1 MFSPL
6 RILKAGETYDTIRG
20 RVCRLWRNTDYNTGR
35 LISVD
40 CLLVDEQV
48 IKLNFF
54 SIIIFINNN
63 ISILLNHIKLIYIY
77 IYILQD
83 EAIHGFVRA
92 KYADF
97 ITSKIQVGNIYEIN
111 NFFCH
116 EQQTKVQNCST

>member
-77 IYILQD
+77 IYFT
-83 EAIHGFVRA
+83 G
-92 KYADF
+92 
-97 ITSKIQVGNIYEIN
+97 
-111 NFFCH
+111 
-116 EQQTKVQNCST
+116 